1 LLLAICRLIQ
11 PGPNLFAQDAAA
23 PVPSVPLPQVQTGE
37 CSVRAHGA
45 KGDGAALETA
55 YINAAVKE
63 CAVRGGGTVVVEA
76 GTYLTGTVRLLDN
89 ITLKL
94 EAGAKLLGSAD
105 LADYPPIQRASE
117 DRNTALIVAEN
128 VHHVAVIGTGTID
141 GNGRAFAEKASPHF
155 DPYFEPAQTRQGTA
169 LVSRLAETREGP
181 VHMRARPGVLLLIL
195 HSDGIIL
202 RDFSVVDSPNWGV
215 KLMCSRHISVSGLD
229 VRNDVLIPNNDA
241 LDISTSSDVTISNS
255 TLEAGDD
262 ALVIGGPCAD
272 GWCQEPEEN
281 VVVSNVVLSSRSTA
295 LRIGPAAKDVRNLTF
310 ENIVIRDS
318 NRGICIQA
326 RAGETIENLLFTN
339 IVSHTRL
346 IDGPWWGSG
355 EPISMSVARWAYPP
369 WPAAQSAGVIRHV
382 RFNNIIAESQS
393 PIVLYSTASGG
404 IEDVGF
410 RDLTLTMQAT
420 PLQSVMGGNIDLQPT
435 TPISQGVIRHDLS
448 AIEAHNVRDLTLTS
462 LDVHWAGT
470 FPAFYRGALHA
481 DHYDGLTVDGFRGRA
496 AADGVPALAFDHG
509 KNLAIYRAH
518 AENGPLLAPGVTG
531 SKPKASPTVS
541 AAKK

>member
-1 LLLAICRLIQ
+1 M
-11 PGPNLFAQDAAA
+11 
-23 PVPSVPLPQVQTGE
+23 QTGE

-45 KGDGAALETA
+45 KGDGVVLETA
-55 YINAAVKE
+55 SINAAIQE
-63 CAVRGGGTVVVEA
+63 CAARGGGTVVVES

-89 ITLKL
+89 ITLRL
-94 EAGAKLLGSAD
+94 EAGARLLGSPD

-117 DRNTALIVAEN
+117 DRNTALIIAEN
-128 VHHVAVIGTGTID
+128 VHHVAVIGAGTID
-141 GNGRAFAEKASPHF
+141 GNGRAYAEKSSSHF

-169 LVSRLAETREGP
+169 LVARLAETREGP
-181 VHMRARPGVLLLIL
+181 VHMRSRPGVLLLVL
-195 HSDGIIL
+195 HSDGVIL

-241 LDISTSSDVTISNS
+241 LDVSTSSDVTISNS
-255 TLEAGDD
+255 SLEAGDD

-272 GWCQEPEEN
+272 GWCQLPEEN

-295 LRIGPAAKDVRNLTF
+295 LRIGPVAKDVRNLTF

-326 RAGETIENLLFTN
+326 RAGETIENLVFTN
-339 IVSHTRL
+339 IVSRTRL

-355 EPISMSVARWAYPP
+355 EPVSMTVARWAYPP
-369 WPAAQSAGVIRHV
+369 WPSAQSAGAQPTGVIRHV
-382 RFNNIIAESQS
+382 RFSNFIAESQS
-393 PIVLYSTASGG
+393 PIVLYSTAAGG

-410 RDLTLTMQAT
+410 RDLTLTMQSA
-420 PLQSVMGGNIDLQPT
+420 PLQSVMGGNLDLQPT
-435 TPISQGVIRHDLS
+435 TPISQGMVRHDLS

-462 LDVHWAGT
+462 LQVHWAGS

-481 DHYDGLTVDGFRGRA
+481 DHFDGLTLDGFRGQA
-496 AADGVPALAFDHG
+496 AAAGVAALAFDHAR
-509 KNLAIYRAH
+509 NLAIYRAH
-518 AENGPLLAPGVTG
+518 AENGPLLAAAIAG
-531 SKPKASPTVS
+531 KNPKALS
-541 AAKK
+541 AGSAVKK